1 MSALTG
7 GFADA
12 PRDAAHAFRAAMG
25 AMARPGTIH
34 EITGA
39 RPPAPLSVAA
49 GTLLLALCDPE
60 TPLYLAPGHDTP
72 DLRRWITFHTGAPF
86 VGAQACCF
94 AIGSWEALLPLSEYP
109 IGTPEYPDRAATL
122 IIEMPELLAQGA
134 ALRGPGIRT
143 QAWLNLPG
151 PASFVAN
158 ARQFPLGFD
167 AFLTAGA
174 QVAALPRSTQ
184 VAEER

>member
-1 MSALTG
+1 MTALTG

-34 EITGA
+34 DIAGA
-39 RPPAPLSVAA
+39 LPPAPLSVAA
-49 GTLLLALCDPE
+49 GTLLLTLCDPD
-60 TPLYLAPGHDTP
+60 TPVYLAPGHDTP

-86 VGAQACCF
+86 VAAEECSF
-94 AIGSWEALLPLSEYP
+94 AIGLWDALLPLSAYKV
-109 IGTPEYPDRAATL
+109 GTPEYPDGAATL

-134 ALRGPGIRT
+134 RLQGPGIRT
-143 QAWLNLPG
+143 QAWLNLPD
-151 PASFVAN
+151 PASFAAN
-158 ARQFPLGFD
+158 AKLFPLGFD
-167 AFLTAGA
+167 AFFAAGA

-184 VAEER
+184 VTGQS